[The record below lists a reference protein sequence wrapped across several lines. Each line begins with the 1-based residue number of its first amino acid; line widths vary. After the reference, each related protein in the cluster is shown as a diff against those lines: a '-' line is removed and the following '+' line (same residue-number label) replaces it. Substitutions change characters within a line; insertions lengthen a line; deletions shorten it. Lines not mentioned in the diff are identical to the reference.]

1 MRLSDQDGLI
11 YPVNNKRHGSKLA
24 AKIDKAD
31 LKQDASKEKE
41 NKKRKGSGHSYQG
54 VRPIG
59 EDLSSQYEGAED
71 ELERVGGG
79 PR

>member
-1 MRLSDQDGLI
+1 MK
-11 YPVNNKRHGSKLA
+11 NKRHEPKLA

-31 LKQDASKEKE
+31 RKRETAKEKE
-41 NKKRKGSGHSYQG
+41 TNKRKGSGRPSQG

-59 EDLSSQYEGAED
+59 EDLSSQYEEAED

-79 PR
+79 PK